1 MKTFPK
7 KIFASALLSV
17 VALAPFAFA
26 DIETLLPASK
36 TVAFAKI
43 ENFSELKKKLKTD
56 ELAVEFHT
64 KFFSKIKENLLAK
77 AEDDSAEKVN
87 AACAWNDAA
96 SVAFDGEI
104 VLACVLPHGD
114 VAVLLIADCADNFD
128 FEKTTK
134 LFVDA
139 DGKGDVEFS
148 DEQIAGVSAKVCKS
162 VSKKQPI
169 AFAATIDGKYFLTDN
184 KTALKNAIK
193 AAKKTDAKMPAGMFA
208 SKAFKN
214 ARARVKGSDF
224 WYYID
229 GATLAETAYKAAAD
243 ADKKAAESARASGE
257 ISLSAMLQF
266 SQIVR
271 AIAPEAIVSI
281 YGFGTIDA
289 AKNYPTE
296 TVITWKQKRGIIAA
310 LLTDAIKSDFEKP
323 AVFPSCADVVGVS
336 AGSYS
341 FGKATQGLLNI
352 AREASPVAALSL
364 DFFMQSLKI
373 NNGVDFPAWLA
384 ALGYGSY
391 SYAWNGKKIW
401 AANVS
406 SDAFVLS
413 AAREACNAKDA
424 FVVEKKLPDGQPFFE
439 IPKSKIAFVAR
450 DGKLFVAKTN
460 ELLEFLKI
468 SSAQPAPISIWNDK
482 TFASLEALLP
492 PGGSSVAL
500 MHVGRALRTACDG
513 SLPVDVNDLD
523 YEEYLPTLG
532 ENDFNYLSV
541 TKSYLSGNEFTV
553 KTRTVKNK

>member
-56 ELAVEFHT
+56 ELAVDFHT
-64 KFFSKIKENLLAK
+64 KFFSKIKKNLLAK
-77 AEDDSAEKVN
+77 TEDDSAEKAKN
-87 AACAWNDAA
+87 ACDWIDAV
-96 SVAFDGEI
+96 SGSFNGEI
-104 VLACVLPHGD
+104 VLACVTPHGD
-114 VAVLLIADCADNFD
+114 VAALLIADCADNFD

-134 LFVDA
+134 LLIDA
-139 DGKGDVEFS
+139 DGSADVKFS
-148 DEQIAGVSAKVCKS
+148 DEQISGVPVKVCKS
-162 VSKKQPI
+162 VSQKQPT

-184 KTALKNAIK
+184 KAALKNAIK
-193 AAKKTDAKMPAGMFA
+193 AAKKTDAKTPAGMFA

-214 ARARVKGSDF
+214 ARARVNGSDF

-229 GATLAETAYKAAAD
+229 GETLAETAYKAAAE

-271 AIAPEAIVSI
+271 ALAPEAIVSV

-289 AKNYPTE
+289 AKNYPAE
-296 TVITWKQKRGIIAA
+296 TVITWKQKRGIVAA
-310 LLTDAIKSDFEKP
+310 LLTNAIKSDFEKP
-323 AVFPSCADVVGVS
+323 AVFPSRADVVGVS

-341 FGKATQGLLNI
+341 FGKAVQGLLNI
-352 AREASPVAALSL
+352 AREASPMAALSL
-364 DFFMQSLKI
+364 DFLMQNLKI
-373 NNGVDFPAWLA
+373 NNGIDIPAWLA
-384 ALGYGSY
+384 ALGHGSY
-391 SYAWNGKKIW
+391 SYAWGGKRIW

-424 FVVEKKLPDGQPFFE
+424 YVVEKKLPDGKPFFE
-439 IPKSKIAFVAR
+439 IPKSEIAFVAR
-450 DGKLFVAKTN
+450 DGKLFVAKTDA
-460 ELLEFLKI
+460 LFEFLKN

-492 PGGSSVAL
+492 PGGSSVDL
-500 MHVGRALRTACDG
+500 MHVGRALRAARGG
-513 SLPVDVNDLD
+513 SLPAGENDLG
-523 YEEYLPTLG
+523 YEEYLPSIG
-532 ENDFNYLSV
+532 ENDFDYWSV
-541 TKSYLSGNEFTV
+541 TKSYLVGNEFTV